1 MPLEFYNFYIF
12 ILFLELFLDEHAM
25 VLRYFTWLVNTTPHY
40 SHFACMEG
48 RVFPQLSS
56 QTLQVNQFACMTL
69 ITYRLGIAQNTE
81 IKKNPRKKTQQ
92 IPNLLFKMPH
102 QIW

>member
-1 MPLEFYNFYIF
+1 MLWYYGISHG
-12 ILFLELFLDEHAM
+12 LWTLLH
-25 VLRYFTWLVNTTPHY
+25 TTPI
-40 SHFACMEG
+40 
-48 RVFPQLSS
+48 FPQLSS